1 MAVGSPEGINFNSHG
16 WSEGPWSEEKP
27 VVNGTTDSNPYRVEF
42 PPLLMFNPLRVGLS
56 IGHSHG
62 FRLERHP
69 WLFTL
74 IPFGDAV
81 KL

>member
-1 MAVGSPEGINFNSHG
+1 MGRQSRSATRGQQGNGCPEG
-16 WSEGPWSEEKP
+16 
-27 VVNGTTDSNPYRVEF
+27 VEF
-42 PPLLMFNPLRVGLS
+42 PSLSMVQPPSGLGSS

-62 FRLERHP
+62 FRLALHP

-81 KL
+81 KA